1 MPCVSFERSAVI
13 LQAKVLNVLVG
24 IIQHRMEVAAQIHQI
39 VINGGKLL
47 LQHAPHLSGGIGG
60 GIGGVGFDQVNDR
73 FRLGQIQLA
82 VQEGSLGKFPPL
94 GRLRPRQIQRLQPGG
109 QHGGGAVAVEF
120 HRVLPGVAV
129 RAPGNH
135 RHALV
140 EAAALLIVEGAQIQ
154 AAIRSLQQ

>member
-1 MPCVSFERSAVI
+1 MEYNTEIVEQASPIVTFIVTWLLPIIIMYALFSLLMRSMT
-13 LQAKVLNVLVG
+13 K
-24 IIQHRMEVAAQIHQI
+24 RM
-39 VINGGKLL
+39 
-47 LQHAPHLSGGIGG
+47 GG
-60 GIGGVGFDQVNDR
+60 GIGGIGFDQVNDR

-94 GRLRPRQIQRLQPGG
+94 GRLCSGKVQRLQPGG

-129 RAPGNH
+129 GPPGDH